1 MKKPRF
7 VIAIAT
13 AVLMLSACGDKS
25 EQESVVTPASP
36 PSVGNNTTVAPD
48 KSKVSPAKDNVSEMT
63 LSAPTD
69 ATPSTSVEASTQS
82 KTNEAI
88 KENLSSRKIVTNIE
102 QSSPVIAEQTIVK
115 PKMQKAPEKL
125 ALEASAPKPL
135 SSEKSAKPLTT
146 SNEKK
151 DELLNREEGLALA
164 NKSGCLA
171 CHRIE
176 TKLVGPAWRDVSKRY
191 KGDPDARARLFTKV
205 KMGGKGNWTDITGGI
220 AMPPN
225 SPRVSDENIEKL
237 VTFVLSQ

>member
-7 VIAIAT
+7 VIAIA
-13 AVLMLSACGDKS
+13 VLILSACGDKS
-25 EQESVVTPASP
+25 EQESLVTPASP
-36 PSVGNNTTVAPD
+36 PLVENNTTVASDQLKAP
-48 KSKVSPAKDNVSEMT
+48 PAKDQVSEMT

-69 ATPSTSVEASTQS
+69 ATPTTSAEASKQP
-82 KTNEAI
+82 KTNEVI
-88 KENLSSRKIVTNIE
+88 KDELSSRKIVTNIE
-102 QSSPVIAEQTIVK
+102 QSSPMIAEQPIVK
-115 PKMQKAPEKL
+115 PKMEKAPKKVAL
-125 ALEASAPKPL
+125 ASSAPKPL

-146 SNEKK
+146 NNEIKG
-151 DELLNREEGLALA
+151 ELLNREEGLALA
-164 NKSGCLA
+164 NKSGCLV